1 MDIELNDDGS
11 MVGRTFS
18 GPEYDHGYP
27 SPKWG
32 EETYREYKKRIDA
45 EFVSNGFHLGDL
57 CDDDW
62 ETYCMGSGNYA
73 GANSNAI
80 IGSGE

>member
-18 GPEYDHGYP
+18 GPEYEHGYP
-27 SPKWG
+27 SPKYG
-32 EETYREYKKRIDA
+32 EETYREYRKRVDT

-57 CDDDW
+57 SDDDW
-62 ETYCMGSGNYA
+62 TNYCKGSGMYEGVRADN
-73 GANSNAI
+73 I
-80 IGSGE
+80 MV